1 MEAALRIAVSER
13 LIQTPRELT
22 SPCKAFIAKDNAAL
36 SDPIAGCGEPSHPLY
51 VAPLSTLGRNKAM
64 VAKIFIDGEA
74 GTTGLQ
80 IRDRLSKRRDFELL
94 SIPSD
99 RRKDKDERK
108 RLLNAADVAI
118 LCLPDDAAKE
128 SVSLIENGATR
139 VIDASTAHRVAEGW
153 TYGFA
158 EMERGQSHRIA
169 QAKRVTNPGCW
180 PQGGIATLRPLVD
193 AGLIPAEYPVTMHG
207 ISGYSGGGRSMI
219 EGYEAKCWDANA
231 FMPYGLT
238 LQHKHVPELQANARL
253 SNRPL
258 FTPAVG
264 NFRQGMIVTVP
275 LQLWMLAKIPTGA
288 ELHAAIA
295 DHYAAISGGF
305 VEIAPLA
312 EASEINPE
320 LYNDTNRM
328 RLHVFANDKT
338 AQAVLVAVYDN
349 LGKGACGAAVQNLN
363 LMLGVAAN
371 TSLAA

>member
-1 MEAALRIAVSER
+1 
-13 LIQTPRELT
+13 
-22 SPCKAFIAKDNAAL
+22 
-36 SDPIAGCGEPSHPLY
+36 
-51 VAPLSTLGRNKAM
+51 M

-80 IRDRLSKRRDFELL
+80 IRDRLHGRRDFELL
-94 SIPSD
+94 SIASD
-99 RRKDKDERK
+99 KRKDKDERK

-128 SVSLIENGATR
+128 SMGMIENDTTR
-139 VIDASTAHRVAEGW
+139 VIDASTAYRVAEGW

-158 EMERGQSHRIA
+158 EMERGQSDSIA
-169 QAKRVTNPGCW
+169 RARRVTNPGCW
-180 PQGGIATLRPLVD
+180 PQGGIATLRPLVG
-193 AGLIPAEYPVTMHG
+193 AGLIPADYPVTVHG
-207 ISGYSGGGRSMI
+207 ISGYSGGGRAMI
-219 EGYEAKCWDANA
+219 EDYEKKGAHANA

-253 SNRPL
+253 DKRPL

-264 NFRQGMIVTVP
+264 DFRQGMIVTVP
-275 LQLWMLAKIPTGA
+275 LQLWILDKIPTGA

-295 DHYAAISGGF
+295 DHYAAVPGSF
-305 VEIAPLA
+305 VEVAPLA
-312 EASEINPE
+312 ETSDINPE

-328 RLHVFANDKT
+328 RLHVFANDRA
-338 AQAVLVAVYDN
+338 AQAVLIAVYDN
-349 LGKGACGAAVQNLN
+349 LGKGASGAAVQNLN

>member
-1 MEAALRIAVSER
+1 
-13 LIQTPRELT
+13 
-22 SPCKAFIAKDNAAL
+22 
-36 SDPIAGCGEPSHPLY
+36 
-51 VAPLSTLGRNKAM
+51 M

-80 IRDRLSKRRDFELL
+80 IRDRLAGRRDFELL
-94 SIPSD
+94 SIAAD
-99 RRKDKDERK
+99 KRKDKDERK

-118 LCLPDDAAKE
+118 LCLPDEAAKE
-128 SVSLIENGATR
+128 SVSLIENDTTR
-139 VIDASTAHRVAEGW
+139 VIDASSAHRVAAGW

-158 EMERGQSHRIA
+158 EMERGQSRKIA

-180 PQGGIATLRPLVD
+180 PQGGIATLRPLVN
-193 AGLIPAEYPVTMHG
+193 AGLIPTEYPVTVHG

-219 EGYEAKCWDANA
+219 EDYERQGEDANV
-231 FMPYGLT
+231 FLPYALT
-238 LQHKHVPELQANARL
+238 LQHKHLPELQAHAGLGNT
-253 SNRPL
+253 PL

-275 LQLWMLAKIPTGA
+275 LQLRTLARIPTGA

-305 VEIAPLA
+305 VEGAPLA
-312 EASEINPE
+312 ETSGLDPE
-320 LYNDTNRM
+320 AYNDSNRM

-338 AQAVLVAVYDN
+338 AQAVLIAVYDN
-349 LGKGACGAAVQNLN
+349 LGKGASGAAVQNLN
-363 LMLGVAAN
+363 LMLGVAAD

>member
-1 MEAALRIAVSER
+1 
-13 LIQTPRELT
+13 
-22 SPCKAFIAKDNAAL
+22 
-36 SDPIAGCGEPSHPLY
+36 
-51 VAPLSTLGRNKAM
+51 M

-158 EMERGQSHRIA
+158 EMESGQSQRIA
-169 QAKRVTNPGCW
+169 QARRVTNPGCW
-180 PQGGIATLRPLVD
+180 PQGAIATLRPLVD
-193 AGLIPAEYPVTMHG
+193 AGLIPAEYAVTVHG

-219 EGYEAKCWDANA
+219 EDYERKGEDASP

-253 SNRPL
+253 GNRPL

-275 LQLWMLAKIPTGA
+275 LQLSALAKVPTGA

-295 DHYAAISGGF
+295 DHYAAISNSF
-305 VEIAPLA
+305 VEVAPLA

-338 AQAVLVAVYDN
+338 AQAVLIAVYDN
-349 LGKGACGAAVQNLN
+349 LGKGASGAAVQNLN
-363 LMLGVAAN
+363 LMLGVAAD